1 MDCDQEHALK
11 LNTQLTVLDLAEGPE
26 EMGQAGWD
34 LHPLKGGMKG
44 FWAVSV
50 SGNWRLTF
58 GFEGKDAVLVAYQDY
73 H

>member
-44 FWAVSV
+44 F
-50 SGNWRLTF
+50 GR
-58 GFEGKDAVLVAYQDY
+58 
-73 H
+73 